1 MSHLCAESDNET
13 HSTFPPASKNLA
25 SGQRRSGD
33 CRAFKW
39 NATPKFSKER
49 CGQIVTAGFASGWS
63 NFRLEHIGSG
73 KLVVRGREVLGIL
86 KRRGIRIP
94 PTNRIQNAIKLTEKA
109 NRGEVLISPED
120 LQTAERM
127 LEAFRTLLESFQ
139 IVWTLTERPRR
150 PDPFPNERLEYL
162 LRGADMPSEE
172 TNTKARNTQFELL
185 VGSSLVMGG
194 ADVIADEP
202 DYHLLFH
209 GEYVGVAVKRLTST
223 RPSALRKALSD
234 GADQIGCHTERGFIA
249 VNLDSWITDLSPQKV
264 EEVGQNFQRQL
275 RDAYTQLESISYK
288 EALLGVIIFGN
299 WSRWRFGG
307 EKPIIDWRA
316 PTQLVG
322 FGDTQEEIEKFSSFF
337 EPLRTRYESSMANL
351 GELV

>member
-1 MSHLCAESDNET
+1 MEADRKLGREASWYVVTSD
-13 HSTFPPASKNLA
+13 FL
-25 SGQRRSGD
+25 
-33 CRAFKW
+33 
-39 NATPKFSKER
+39 
-49 CGQIVTAGFASGWS
+49 SGWS
-63 NFRLEHIGSG
+63 NFRLDRIGSG
-73 KLVVRGREVLGIL
+73 NLAVRGQEVLRVLEG
-86 KRRGIRIP
+86 RGIRIP
-94 PTNRIQNAIKLTEKA
+94 PTNRIQNAINLTEKA
-109 NRGEVLISPED
+109 NRGEVLIRPED
-120 LQTAERM
+120 PQTERV

-139 IVWTLTERPRR
+139 IVWTLIERPRQ

-185 VGSSLVMGG
+185 VGSSLIMGG
-194 ADVIADEP
+194 AAVIADEP

-234 GADQIGCHTERGFIA
+234 GADQIGRHTERGFIV

-275 RDAYTQLESISYK
+275 RDAYTQLESLSYK

-316 PTQLVG
+316 PSQLIG
-322 FGDTQEEIEKFSSFF
+322 FCDTQEEIEKFSSFF
-337 EPLRTRYESSMANL
+337 EPLRTRYEDSMAEL
-351 GELV
+351 GKLL